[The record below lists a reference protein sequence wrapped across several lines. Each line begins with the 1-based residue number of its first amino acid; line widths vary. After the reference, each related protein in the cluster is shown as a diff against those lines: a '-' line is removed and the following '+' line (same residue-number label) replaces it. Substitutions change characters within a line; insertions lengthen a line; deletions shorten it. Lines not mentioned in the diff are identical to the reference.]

1 MELATMTINPQFY
14 ACIMAG
20 GSGERFWPMSR
31 QRSPKQL
38 TKLFGPTTLIEDTVR
53 RLEGVVRRENIF
65 VLTNQL
71 QLAATRAALPM
82 LAADQIVAEPAKR
95 DTAPA
100 AALAVA
106 LVRSRDP
113 RGVMA
118 LLSSDALIHNGQR
131 AGEQLGAALRRAT
144 QTDAL
149 LTFGIP
155 PTTPATGFGYLE
167 LGDEVARGAEGS
179 VFRRVQRFVEKPDA
193 ATAQQYVE
201 SKRFLWNAGMFIWR
215 TEAFLAEAE
224 RHAPGLAKF
233 IREFPAAHPAA
244 GAGQRVSPGGR
255 SASELYIGERFPTL
269 EPKVSLD
276 YAIMEKA
283 AAVEAVVAQ
292 FDWDDVGLWTALP
305 KHLPPDPSGN
315 TIKGSVAAVA
325 STNNIAVSN
334 GRMIALCGVKD
345 LVVVET
351 ADAVLICHRDA
362 VQNIKQ
368 LMPHL
373 PKELL

>member
-1 MELATMTINPQFY
+1 MNEDSRFY

-31 QRSPKQL
+31 QRSPKHL
-38 TKLFGPTTLIEDTVR
+38 TKLFGDTTLLEDTVR

-65 VLTNQL
+65 VLTNQV
-71 QLAATRAALPM
+71 QLEATRAVLSM
-82 LAADQIVAEPAKR
+82 LKPEQIVAEPAKR

-113 RGVMA
+113 QGVMA
-118 LLSSDALIHNGQR
+118 VLSSDALIHDGKR
-131 AGEQLGAALRRAT
+131 CGEQIGAALLHAAKS
-144 QTDAL
+144 DAL

-155 PTTPATGFGYLE
+155 PAFASTGFGYLE
-167 LGDEVARGAEGS
+167 TGDEVARGGEGS
-179 VFRRVQRFVEKPDA
+179 TFRRVKRFVEKPDA
-193 ATAQQYVE
+193 ATAQRYFE
-201 SKRFLWNAGMFIWR
+201 SKRFLWNAGIFVWR
-215 TEAFLAEAE
+215 VDAFLAVAE
-224 RHAPGLAKF
+224 TNAPGLAKF
-233 IREFPAAHPAA
+233 IREFPAAHPSA
-244 GAGQRVSPGGR
+244 GSGQKVSPGAR
-255 SASELYIGERFPTL
+255 SASELYIEERFSTL

-283 AAVEAVVAQ
+283 PAVETVIAE

-305 KHLPPDPSGN
+305 KHIPPDPSGN
-315 TIKGSVAAVA
+315 TILGEAAAVA
-325 STNNIAVSN
+325 STNNIIVSN

-351 ADAVLICHRDA
+351 ADAILVCHRDA

-368 LMPHL
+368 IMPQL

>member
-1 MELATMTINPQFY
+1 MNEDPRFY

-38 TKLFGPTTLIEDTVR
+38 TKLFGDTTLIEDTVR
-53 RLEGVVRRENIF
+53 RLDGVVRRENIF
-65 VLTNQL
+65 VLTNQV

-82 LAADQIVAEPAKR
+82 LSPEQVVAEPAKR

-100 AALAVA
+100 AALAVS
-106 LVRSRDP
+106 LVRARDP
-113 RGVMA
+113 QGVMA
-118 LLSSDALIHNGQR
+118 LLSSDALIHDAKR
-131 AGEQLGAALRRAT
+131 AGEQTGAALARAT
-144 QTDAL
+144 RTDAL

-155 PTTPATGFGYLE
+155 PAFPSTGFGYLE
-167 LGDEVARGAEGS
+167 MGDEVARAADGS
-179 VFRRVQRFVEKPDA
+179 VYRKVKRFVEKPDA
-193 ATAQQYVE
+193 AKAQEYVD
-201 SKRFLWNAGMFIWR
+201 SKRFFWNAGIFVWR
-215 TEAFLAEAE
+215 VGAFLAEAE
-224 RHAPGLAKF
+224 KNAPSLAKF
-233 IREFPAAHPAA
+233 IREFPAAHPIA
-244 GAGQRVSPGGR
+244 GSGQKVSPGVR
-255 SASELYIGERFPTL
+255 SAAELYIEERFPTL

-283 AAVEAVVAQ
+283 AAVEMLVAD

-315 TIKGSVAAVA
+315 TVRGPVVAVA

-334 GRMIALCGVKD
+334 GRTIALCGVKD

-351 ADAVLICHRDA
+351 ADAILVCHRDA

-368 LMPHL
+368 VVQQL

>member
-1 MELATMTINPQFY
+1 MNEDPRFY

-38 TKLFGPTTLIEDTVR
+38 TKLFGNTTLIEDTVR

-65 VLTNQL
+65 VLTNRVQL
-71 QLAATRAALPM
+71 EATCAALPM
-82 LAADQIVAEPAKR
+82 LTHGQIIAEPAKR

-106 LVRSRDP
+106 LVRARDP
-113 RGVMA
+113 KGVMA
-118 LLSSDALIHNGQR
+118 LLSSDALIHDDRRCGQ
-131 AGEQLGAALRRAT
+131 QIGAALAHAAK
-144 QTDAL
+144 TDAL

-155 PTTPATGFGYLE
+155 PSFASTGFGYLE
-167 LGDEVARGAEGS
+167 TGDEVARGAEGS
-179 VFRRVQRFVEKPDA
+179 VVRRVKRFVEKPDA
-193 ATAQQYVE
+193 PTARHYVE
-201 SKRFLWNAGMFIWR
+201 SKCYLWNAGMFVWR

-224 RHAPGLAKF
+224 RNAPGLAEF
-233 IREFPAAHPAA
+233 IREFPAAHPRA
-244 GAGQRVSPGGR
+244 GSGQKVSPGAR
-255 SASELYIGERFPTL
+255 SATELYIEEHFPTL

-283 AAVEAVVAQ
+283 AVVETVIAE

-305 KHLPPDPSGN
+305 KHIPPDPSGN
-315 TIKGSVAAVA
+315 TIRGAATSVA
-325 STNNIAVSN
+325 STNNIVVSN

-351 ADAVLICHRDA
+351 ADAVLVCHRDA
-362 VQNIKQ
+362 VQNLKQ
-368 LMPHL
+368 LVQHL
-373 PKELL
+373 PAELL

>member
-1 MELATMTINPQFY
+1 MTENPSFY

-53 RLEGVVRRENIF
+53 RLEGVVPRENIF
-65 VLTNQL
+65 VLTNQV
-71 QLAATRAALPM
+71 QLEATRAALPM
-82 LAADQIVAEPAKR
+82 LAAEQVVAEPAKR

-113 RGVMA
+113 RGVML
-118 LLSSDALIHNGQR
+118 LLSSDALIHDGAR
-131 AGEQLGAALRRAT
+131 CGRQLAAALAHAAK
-144 QTDAL
+144 TDAL
-149 LTFGIP
+149 VTFGIP
-155 PTTPATGFGYLE
+155 PTYAATGFGYLE
-167 LGDEVARGAEGS
+167 VGDEVGRGPDGS
-179 VFRRVQRFVEKPDA
+179 GFRRVRRFVEKPDA

-201 SKRFLWNAGMFIWR
+201 SKRFLWNAGMFAWR
-215 TEAFLAEAE
+215 TSAFLAEAE
-224 RHAPGLAKF
+224 RNAPPLAKF

-244 GAGQRVSPGGR
+244 GSGQKASPGVR
-255 SASELYIGERFPTL
+255 SAAEIYVEERFPTL
-269 EPKVSLD
+269 EPKTSLD

-283 AAVEAVVAQ
+283 AAVETATAD

-315 TIKGSVAAVA
+315 TIKGSVATVA
-325 STNNIAVSN
+325 STNNIVVSN
-334 GRMIALCGVKD
+334 GRTIALCGVKD

-351 ADAVLICHRDA
+351 ADAVLVCHRDA